1 MTALGGDRRFQIRF
15 SPPPPG
21 LPDAGTKNQM
31 TALVLPPP
39 LQRWVEGAARSF
51 LQPPGAPRVDFA
63 RPAGEEALVPAA
75 SVSWRVFKNP
85 VALFAG
91 GVAAVLL
98 ELAEPRVRAGV
109 WEHSSF
115 RADPVRRLQRTGL
128 AAMATV
134 YGPRGA
140 AEGMIAA
147 VNRAHAAVAG
157 TTPAGLPYRADDP
170 ELLTWVQATALYG
183 FARAYGR
190 YVRPLTGEDLDR
202 FYAEGAPA
210 ARLYGAL
217 DPPTSEAGMQSLF
230 AATRARLEP
239 SPVVPEFL
247 RTVRGAPVFPAPLRP
262 AQRLLVR
269 AAVDLVPDWA
279 RDRLE
284 LAHGLGLRSWEKPLV
299 RATGA
304 LADRI
309 VLRDGPAAQAC
320 LRLGMPAH
328 HLYRG

>member
-1 MTALGGDRRFQIRF
+1 
-15 SPPPPG
+15 
-21 LPDAGTKNQM
+21 M

-39 LQRWVEGAARSF
+39 LQRWIEGAARSF
-51 LQPPGAPRVDFA
+51 LQPPGAPPVDFA
-63 RPAGEEALVPAA
+63 RPSDEEALVPAA

-115 RADPVRRLQRTGL
+115 RADPVRRLRSTGL

-134 YGPRGA
+134 YGPRSV
-140 AEGMIAA
+140 AERMIAA

-157 TTPAGLPYRADDP
+157 LTPAGLPYRADDP

-183 FARAYGR
+183 FAQAYTR
-190 YVRPLTGEDLDR
+190 YVRSLAREELDR

-217 DPPTSEAGMQSLF
+217 GAPASEAGMRAVL
-230 AATRARLEP
+230 AAVRPRLEP
-239 SPVVPEFL
+239 SPVLPEFL

-279 RDRLE
+279 RRRFE
-284 LAHGLGLRSWEKPLV
+284 LPPDQGLRGWEKALV
-299 RATGA
+299 RAMGA

-320 LRLGMPAH
+320 LRLGLPAH
-328 HLYRG
+328 HLYRDG

>member
-1 MTALGGDRRFQIRF
+1 
-15 SPPPPG
+15 
-21 LPDAGTKNQM
+21 M
-31 TALVLPPP
+31 TALVLPPL
-39 LQRWVEGAARSF
+39 LQHWVEGAARSF
-51 LQPPGAPRVDFA
+51 LRPPGAPRIDFA

-109 WEHSSF
+109 WEHSAF

-128 AAMATV
+128 AALATV
-134 YGPRGA
+134 YAPRSV
-140 AEGMIAA
+140 AERMIAA
-147 VNRAHAAVAG
+147 VNRAHAEVAG
-157 TTPAGLPYRADDP
+157 ITPAGLPYRANDP

-190 YVRPLTGEDLDR
+190 YVRPLAPEELDR
-202 FYAEGAPA
+202 IYAEGAPV

-217 DPPTSEAGMQSLF
+217 DAPASDAEMQALL
-230 AATRARLEP
+230 AATRPRLEP
-239 SPVVPEFL
+239 SPVLPDFL
-247 RTVRGAPVFPAPLRP
+247 RTVRDAPVFPAPLRP

-269 AAVDLVPDWA
+269 AAVDLLPGWA
-279 RDRLE
+279 RGRLE
-284 LAHGLGLRSWEKPLV
+284 LGPRLGLRRRERPLV
-299 RATGA
+299 CALGA
-304 LADRI
+304 LADRV

-320 LRLGMPAH
+320 LRLGLPAR
-328 HLYRG
+328 HLYGGG